1 LSQPLL
7 FPETLQLFNE
17 LLFEICHGHPI
28 YTTEVYCDVTYIC
41 HHIYIWYECP
51 YNLPVTD
58 EPENEIKKY
67 FLKGDP
73 MKGSI
78 YLLNEDGDLTE
89 MTEEDYSSEQVL
101 QQHLADHPN
110 LLAGD
115 QIDEDEPR
123 KWLFIDG
130 EYGVSDRE
138 EGGKRWSLDHLF
150 VDQDGTP
157 TLVETKRSS
166 DTRLRREVVG
176 QMLDYAANGTKYW
189 NVDDIRVSF
198 RERCNELGVDP
209 DERLQEFID
218 GGLSEDEFWDEV
230 QENLEERNVR
240 LLFVADEIPS
250 ELKAIVEF
258 LYENMRDEVEV
269 LAVEVRKYSDQEDKI
284 QTLVPRVH
292 GKSELSRQKRSSSSG
307 RRWTYDKVTNEI
319 DSMFDGQEKKIVNK
333 FHDFAR
339 ENNRVDYG
347 AGQTPNLSYELHT
360 DHDLIKAYKLYDIRN
375 FSVYHRLKSA
385 NNRDVPEDAVKAADK
400 FLDRC
405 KEIGVTVEE
414 EGVDIFEVFPPGNP
428 DKIEE
433 FFAAV
438 KELQEKVE

>member
-1 LSQPLL
+1 
-7 FPETLQLFNE
+7 
-17 LLFEICHGHPI
+17 
-28 YTTEVYCDVTYIC
+28 
-41 HHIYIWYECP
+41 
-51 YNLPVTD
+51 
-58 EPENEIKKY
+58 
-67 FLKGDP
+67 

-89 MTEEDYSSEQVL
+89 MTEEDYASEQVL

-115 QIDEDEPR
+115 QIDEETPR
-123 KWLFIDG
+123 KWLFIDR
-130 EYGVSDRE
+130 EYGISDRD
-138 EGGKRWSLDHLF
+138 EGGDRWSLDHLF
-150 VDQDGTP
+150 VDQDGKP

-166 DTRLRREVVG
+166 DSRLRRKVVG
-176 QMLDYAANGTKYW
+176 QMLDYAANGTSHW
-189 NVDDIRVSF
+189 SVDDIRVSF

-209 DERLQEFID
+209 DERLQEFVD
-218 GGLSEDEFWDEV
+218 GDTSEDEFWDTVE
-230 QENLEERNVR
+230 ENLEEQNVR

-258 LYENMRDEVEV
+258 LYENMRGEVEV

-292 GKSELSRQKRSSSSG
+292 GKSELSRQKRSSTSG
-307 RRWTYDKVTNEI
+307 RRWTYDKVTEEI
-319 DSMFDGQEKKIVNK
+319 DSMFDGDEKRIVNK
-333 FHDFAR
+333 FHNFAR
-339 ENNRVDYG
+339 ENNRMDYG
-347 AGQTPNLSYELHT
+347 SGQTPNLSYELHT

-385 NNRDVPEDAVKAADK
+385 NNRDVPEDAVEAADE
-400 FLDRC
+400 FLERC

-414 EGVDIFEVFPPGNP
+414 EGVDMFEVFPPGNP